1 MLYIKR
7 TIVLAFILAAP
18 FWSAVVT
25 AQNHNVL
32 VPLAIPTFSYMP
44 ISEHEPQVDMAG
56 RKVLQQISH
65 LLEKQDYQ
73 GAMVELRHGLKTSK
87 PTNAALWYTLASIE
101 LRQNQ
106 TESAVS
112 SLTQALEAFP
122 DFTRAQS
129 VLAGI
134 YTRQGE
140 FDKARPLL
148 QAAIKR
154 QASAGLYGMLAY
166 GYLKQQTYVAA
177 KAAYQQALVLDG
189 LNSSYLKGLLQV
201 TMVLQ
206 EWSSANNI
214 LQALLA
220 LQDADTELLL
230 VRASIAQRQKNDIA
244 AINSLRLA
252 LNQIKTTNEQAQT
265 IRWQLA
271 QLYLKVGAY
280 NSANDTL
287 ASLGSS
293 NRLPESKQLVAT
305 LDYLLIK
312 GQTKQVKQLANG
324 FMSHPQSNSELD
336 SQLWMLVGRA
346 ELSDGRNVQ
355 ANNAFAKAV
364 KADPLNG
371 EAFIQQALLLK
382 SSNKQQAQILLAR
395 AADIDGTAVRALT
408 LQAQL
413 LLEMKAYDRAL
424 LALTQAY
431 NLAPDTQGI
440 KDNLRSVE
448 RLVKLT
454 QIQN

>member
-1 MLYIKR
+1 MLYMKKSIELAL
-7 TIVLAFILAAP
+7 VLTAS
-18 FWSAVVT
+18 FWIAVVT
-25 AQNHNVL
+25 AQDHNVS
-32 VPLAIPTFSYMP
+32 VPLVIPTFSNMP
-44 ISEHEPQVDMAG
+44 IGVHEPQVDMAG
-56 RKVLQQISH
+56 RKVLQQVSH

-73 GAMVELRHGLKTSK
+73 AAMVELRHGLKTSK

-101 LRQNQ
+101 LQQKQ

-112 SLTQALEAFP
+112 SLTQALGALP

-134 YTRQGE
+134 YTQQGE
-140 FDKARPLL
+140 FDKARPFL

-166 GYLKQQTYVAA
+166 GYLKQQAYVAA

-189 LNSSYLKGLLQV
+189 FNSSYLKGLLQV
-201 TMVLQ
+201 TMALQ
-206 EWSSANNI
+206 EWSSADNI
-214 LQALLA
+214 LEALLA
-220 LQDADTELLL
+220 QQDADTELLL
-230 VRASIAQRQKNDIA
+230 VRASIAQRRNNDIA

-252 LNQIKTTNEQAQT
+252 LNQTKTTKQQAQT

-271 QLYLKVGAY
+271 QLYLKAGAY
-280 NSANDTL
+280 NSANDML
-287 ASLGSS
+287 ASLGGS

-305 LDYLLIK
+305 LDYLLIQ
-312 GQTKQVKQLANG
+312 GQAKQVKQLANG
-324 FMSHPQSNSELD
+324 LMSHPQSNSELD

-346 ELSDGRNVQ
+346 ELSDGRNTQ
-355 ANNAFAKAV
+355 AHNAFAMAV

-382 SSNKQQAQILLAR
+382 SSNQQQAQILLAR
-395 AADIDGTAVRALT
+395 AADIDATAVRALT

-413 LLEMKAYDRAL
+413 LLEMKAYERAL

-431 NLAPDTQGI
+431 QLAPDTQGI